1 MLLFEQLSSTFISE
15 PSSKALRKLKHAKLL
30 EVAGHYKIACSS
42 SMKKEELRRVI
53 LEYLR
58 KEIISE
64 EDEGEPSTSSTTLEL
79 KRLEFQENE
88 TVRENVLR
96 MKELEIKE
104 KELVM
109 QMRLEELE
117 AKALPSQELVSKPSG
132 FDISKFV
139 CFVPP
144 FQEREIDFL

>member
-15 PSSKALRKLKHAKLL
+15 PSSKALQKLKHAKLL

-42 SMKKEELRRVI
+42 SMKKEELCRVI
-53 LEYLR
+53 LEYLQE
-58 KEIISE
+58 EIIS

-96 MKELEIKE
+96 MKELEIKG